1 MLTADAGKSTVLL
14 SVFMIDLGRPVPGKE
29 VLDDLKEQA
38 EEAMERKTT
47 STILHSF
54 CSN

>member
-14 SVFMIDLGRPVPGKE
+14 SVLIIDLGRPVPGKE
-29 VLDDLKEQA
+29 VLDGLKEQA
-38 EEAMERKTT
+38 EEAMERKT